1 VLASIASLECFP
13 EQLPVAPLDA
23 LGALD
28 PESGFQVFAP
38 TLLVF
43 LHHGPYARL
52 RRGPL
57 FRVRRRLAGPH
68 QHVPEVGHGRSN
80 EVKES
85 IEVSSTQG
93 QHSAMDIISLHIV
106 IPADDLETFESCFGL
121 KVARESLSV
130 SAEIPILPIMGPR
143 TAASPASQ
151 QWTRLRRPKAT
162 GTIDRP
168 YCRQA
173 TPGRVDS
180 SPFSVIGISTPDT
193 LLVALSS

>member
-1 VLASIASLECFP
+1 MLASIASLECFP

-28 PESGFQVFAP
+28 PESGFQVPAP
-38 TLLVF
+38 ALIVF

-93 QHSAMDIISLHIV
+93 GRPGQQGVAALR
-106 IPADDLETFESCFGL
+106 IPTVGIGAGPGCDAQILVWQDMAGLTTGRLPTFVKPYGNMREGL
-121 KVARESLSV
+121 L
-130 SAEIPILPIMGPR
+130 
-143 TAASPASQ
+143 TAARQYASEVAAGSY
-151 QWTRLRRPKAT
+151 P
-162 GTIDRP
+162 D
-168 YCRQA
+168 QA
-173 TPGRVDS
+173 HSYV
-180 SPFSVIGISTPDT
+180 
-193 LLVALSS
+193 